1 MLGFIFEVIKFTVTM
16 MIMIPL
22 VLVLFPLG
30 MA

>member
-16 MIMIPL
+16 AIMIPV